1 MRISGWSSDVCSSDL
16 GRGPIRLM
24 SPFITFKSCGISSKE
39 IFLTNLPIAV
49 SRDASGSKFP
59 KASFLSFMVLNLMT
73 LNILP
78 FLPGRSC
85 RKKTEPL
92 LERKNKTEV
101 KKKMG
106 NNKMKAINRSEEH
119 TSDLQSLMRISYAVF
134 CLKKKKTTLN
144 YIKLIYSSL
153 YQI

>member
-39 IFLTNLPIAV
+39 VFLTNLPIAV
-49 SRDASGSKFP
+49 SRDASGSKFQ

-85 RKKTEPL
+85 RKKKETL
-92 LERKNKTEV
+92 LESKNKTEEKERKRV
-101 KKKMG
+101 EKGKG
-106 NNKMKAINRSEEH
+106 V
-119 TSDLQSLMRISYAVF
+119 AVSVE
-134 CLKKKKTTLN
+134 LGG
-144 YIKLIYSSL
+144 
-153 YQI
+153 